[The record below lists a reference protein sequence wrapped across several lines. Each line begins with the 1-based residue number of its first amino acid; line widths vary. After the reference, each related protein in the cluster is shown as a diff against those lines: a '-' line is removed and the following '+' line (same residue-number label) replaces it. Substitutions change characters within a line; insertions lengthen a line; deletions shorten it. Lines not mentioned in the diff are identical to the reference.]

1 MYERVGAVSAGTIAR
16 LQKIAEKST
25 WKIVQDDEK
34 NFRTCYIEL
43 AIPELLKRWD
53 RWHSSFFLLIPPGGM
68 IHKHIDTHRVWN
80 TYHVV
85 VQTNDDCISYVE
97 DKPFHLEVGG
107 IYSIDRSV
115 EHHSVNNGETDRIH
129 LLAEVYE

>member
-1 MYERVGAVSAGTIAR
+1 MYEQIGSVSNETIKRLLAV
-16 LQKIAEKST
+16 AEKST
-25 WKIVQDDEK
+25 WKIVKDDEK
-34 NFRTCYIEL
+34 NFRTCYVEL
-43 AIPELLKRWD
+43 ANQELLARWD
-53 RWHSSFFLLIPPGGM
+53 KWHSSFFLLIPPGGM
-68 IHKHIDTHRVWN
+68 VHKHIDKDHVWN

-85 VQTNDDCISYVE
+85 VQTNDHCFSYVG

-107 IYSIDRSV
+107 IYSINRLV